1 MFYITIG
8 LPSNL
13 EANVLSELVW
23 RKPVLTIY
31 RERYPK
37 TETEPFAVLKA
48 KQMTLNQTD
57 EGELLGNIKDF
68 FALMGDI
75 DYVSTQEGSID
86 KYILCWFDDT
96 EEDTAK
102 DLRRLSG
109 VTFPQKVSY
118 TLNEAGKR
126 TYNATFKAKHGKLK

>member
-1 MFYITIG
+1 MFYNKIR
-8 LPSNL
+8 LQFVL
-13 EANVLSELVW
+13 EAIVLSELVW
-23 RKPVLTIY
+23 KKPVITIY

-48 KQMTLNQTD
+48 KQITLIQTD
-57 EGELLGNIKDF
+57 DAELMGSIKDF

-75 DYVSTQEGSID
+75 DYVTTKEGSVD

-96 EEDTAK
+96 EEDTTK

-109 VTFPQKVSY
+109 VTFSQKVSY